1 MKTESTS
8 SKWRAGP
15 SGKGDRSRVT
25 DKEAYDQRFEQA
37 FGKRPCPLEERD
49 LSWLDDEK
57 EQEGNTDDKLE
68 TNMNMDNNTNMNT
81 NTNMKNMNTTTRRF
95 NNNTVTTINI
105 IGINLLHFYCH
116 A

>member
-25 DKEAYDQRFEQA
+25 DKEAYDNNYEQA

-49 LSWLDDEK
+49 LSWLSDEQSEADSSALEE
-57 EQEGNTDDKLE
+57 EQEGNTDD
-68 TNMNMDNNTNMNT
+68 
-81 NTNMKNMNTTTRRF
+81 
-95 NNNTVTTINI
+95 
-105 IGINLLHFYCH
+105 
-116 A
+116 